1 MRKKNCSILSPHRS
15 TVPIHSCLLLRGERL
30 HYFISSTS
38 YGSSHRS
45 YLPAVIFLLIF
56 IRRRSGS
63 VEKKTAGSLSLP
75 LPCRSAAAQLEHKNP
90 AALSSFLVAGA
101 HLPRRLH
108 LLCWRRVLAS
118 CRPRLLLCAPHS
130 SSQAAPWRP
139 GYFLVA
145 SLSLSRSSFSLPRAA
160 RSILPARIFLAPS
173 SPASHGVR
181 PQVRRGAPLQRPAR
195 PSGSLL
201 ASPAIGS
208 SPSTAPCRPDRKAVR
223 VIKFTRPRPRFA
235 LRVAVRQISPH
246 VSRPV
251 SCSPVR
257 PLGSLG
263 FNPQSCRRPS
273 TLSLPHSARR

>member
-1 MRKKNCSILSPHRS
+1 
-15 TVPIHSCLLLRGERL
+15 VPIHSCLLLRGERL

-63 VEKKTAGSLSLP
+63 VEKSAGSLSLP

-108 LLCWRRVLAS
+108 LLCWRRALAS

-139 GYFLVA
+139 SYFLVA

-208 SPSTAPCRPDRKAVR
+208 SPRTAPCPSSLPSDFRVR
-223 VIKFTRPRPRFA
+223 VQ
-235 LRVAVRQISPH
+235 LRLVPH
-246 VSRPV
+246 GGR
-251 SCSPVR
+251 
-257 PLGSLG
+257 GA
-263 FNPQSCRRPS
+263 
-273 TLSLPHSARR
+273 SLPAGTSLSANSTHPCQSPFL